1 MKISDIFGP
10 NIDAITNQKKTQK
23 NVQPQNAQIEET
35 KNKNAPQD
43 TVNISQ
49 AAKVL
54 SSLANFEAN
63 HQKNLEAVQK
73 AYENG
78 TYKPDLT
85 SLAKSILEEIKN
97 G

>member
-23 NVQPQNAQIEET
+23 NTQHQSIKIEDT

-49 AAKVL
+49 TAKAL
-54 SSLANFEAN
+54 SNLADFEAN
-63 HQKNLEAVQK
+63 HQKRLEAVQK
-73 AYENG
+73 AYDNG
-78 TYKPDLT
+78 AYKPDLT
-85 SLAKSILEEIKN
+85 NLAKNILEEIKN
-97 G
+97 E

>member
-10 NIDAITNQKKTQK
+10 NLDAIKNQKKTQK
-23 NVQPQNAQIEET
+23 STQNQNVQVKET
-35 KNKNAPQD
+35 KNKNTPKD

-49 AAKVL
+49 AAKIL
-54 SSLANFEAN
+54 SNLAAFEAN

-85 SLAKSILEEIKN
+85 SLAKSILEEINN